1 MIKKRWK
8 SSDLFTIVLVNK
20 KIGVSLYKTKIDDE
34 KCGCIVNGNPFR
46 GM

>member
-1 MIKKRWK
+1 MIKKKWK
-8 SSDLFTIVLVNK
+8 NLDSFTHVLVNK

>member
-1 MIKKRWK
+1 MLNYSVAELR
-8 SSDLFTIVLVNK
+8 VNK